1 MNRGK
6 WGEEREERSRA
17 VFLEIDQTDLESEEL
32 VNADLVQKAEKVV
45 PRTVYDLL
53 DFQVTR
59 LAATRY
65 KSPQAC
71 P

>member
-6 WGEEREERSRA
+6 WGEEREKRSRA

-65 KSPQAC
+65 NCQL
-71 P
+71 

>member
-6 WGEEREERSRA
+6 WEEEREERSRA

-65 KSPQAC
+65 TLDG
-71 P
+71 